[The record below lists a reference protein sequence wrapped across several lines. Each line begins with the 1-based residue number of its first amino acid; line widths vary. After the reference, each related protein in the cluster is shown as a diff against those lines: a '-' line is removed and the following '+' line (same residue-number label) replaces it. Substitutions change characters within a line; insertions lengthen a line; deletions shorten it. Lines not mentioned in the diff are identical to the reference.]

1 MSRVQLRLFALIAL
15 SLLVT
20 ACSDPEP
27 IRLGFIAGL
36 SGANAYF
43 GVAARNGTQLAV
55 EQHHADTTK
64 PVRSVQLIIRDDE
77 LSPEQG
83 KKMLAQLLEQRVHA
97 VIGPMTSN
105 VAMALA
111 PMATEA
117 GVLLMGGPVST
128 YLLNSRDDQFFRT
141 IGSNNEPARLMAAYL
156 RQQHDVVRVSLIVDN
171 RNKAYTDSW
180 AGHFN
185 TRLAELGGS
194 IVQNTAFDSS
204 TAPDYAQVAS
214 QALEQNTQA
223 VMLITSALDAAL
235 LINQLRQ
242 QQDSLVIAA
251 AEWAGSGKLIEL
263 GGNAVENVI
272 VAQYINMQDTSPAFS
287 AFRDAFTKRFG
298 EAPGFPAMTA
308 YNATRVVLQG
318 LGEQRDEESLKQT
331 LLRLRQFEGVQR
343 AIEFDAYGD
352 TNIPTYIT
360 YIRNGQYLYAD

>member
-1 MSRVQLRLFALIAL
+1 MSRSQLRLLALITC

-36 SGANAYF
+36 SGANADL
-43 GVAARNGTQLAV
+43 GLAARSGTQLAV
-55 EQHHADTTK
+55 EQHNADTTK
-64 PVRSVQLIIRDDE
+64 PIRSVRLIIRDDE
-77 LSPEQG
+77 LNPEQG

-97 VIGPMTSN
+97 VIGPMTST

-117 GVLLMGGPVST
+117 GVLLMGGTVT
-128 YLLNSRDDQFFRT
+128 TELLNSRDDQFFRT

-156 RQQHDVVRVSLIVDN
+156 RQQHNIERVSLIVDH

-180 AGHFN
+180 AGRFN

-204 TAPDYAQVAS
+204 TAPDYAQLAS
-214 QALEQNTQA
+214 QALKEKPQA

-242 QQDSLVIAA
+242 QQEPLVIAV
-251 AEWAGSGKLIEL
+251 AEWAGHGKLIEL
-263 GGNAVENVI
+263 GGNVVENVI
-272 VAQYINMQDTSPAFS
+272 LAQHINMQDSSPAFS
-287 AFRDAFTKRFG
+287 AFRDAYTSRFG
-298 EAPGFPAMTA
+298 EAPSFPAMTA

-318 LGEQRDEESLKQT
+318 LSEQRNEESLKQT
-331 LLRLRQFEGVQR
+331 LLRLRQFEGVQG
-343 AIEFDAYGD
+343 AIEFDAFGD

-360 YIRNGQYLYAD
+360 YIRNGQYLNAD